1 VVANS
6 PDDQPVVVLGV
17 CGGIAAYKAVEICR
31 LLSDAGCYVVPI
43 LTESATRFI
52 TPLTFSA
59 LASEPAQTS
68 LYGERHP
75 SPHTRLGR
83 MADLMVVA
91 PATANLLARLVAGQS
106 DDLLT
111 ATLLATTARIIV
123 APAMHT
129 EMWEQASVQANVA
142 TLKERG
148 ILVVDPES
156 GRLAGGDV
164 GAGRLADPATIASV
178 VLSQLGTKGLVDRD
192 LEGISITISAGGT
205 REAIDPVRYLSN
217 RSSGKQGYALVEAA
231 VARGAKVT
239 LVTAARRE
247 LSPIARATTT
257 VLNVDSAEQMRAA
270 VAASAKSADVV
281 IMAAAVADFR
291 PLASSS
297 TKLTKD
303 LGIPTIELEE
313 TVDILAELVVHRQE
327 GQVIVGFAA
336 ETHDISNR
344 ASAKLARKGCDLL
357 VVNDVAQPEVGFDHE
372 TNAVTILGKDGE
384 ATEVPLSAKSTVAHA
399 VLDRVARLL
408 SRSSQERNHH
418 V

>member
-1 VVANS
+1 MALS
-6 PDDQPVVVLGV
+6 PPDDRPVVVLGV
-17 CGGIAAYKAVEICR
+17 CGGIAAYKAVEVCR
-31 LLSDAGCYVVPI
+31 LLSDAGCYVAPI
-43 LTESATRFI
+43 LTESATQFI

-83 MADLMVVA
+83 MADLVVVA
-91 PATANLLARLVAGQS
+91 PATANLLARLVSGQS

-111 ATLLATTARIIV
+111 ATLSATTATVLV

-129 EMWEQASVQANVA
+129 EMWEQSSVQANVA
-142 TLKERG
+142 ILRERG
-148 ILVVDPES
+148 VVVIDPES

-164 GAGRLADPATIASV
+164 GAGRLADPASIAQV
-178 VLSQLGTKGLVDRD
+178 VLSHLGPTGAVARD
-192 LEGISITISAGGT
+192 LVGVKITISAGGT

-217 RSSGKQGYALVEAA
+217 RSSGKQGYALAEAA
-231 VARGAKVT
+231 IARGADVT
-239 LVTAARRE
+239 LVTAARLQ
-247 LSPIARATTT
+247 LSPIARAATT
-257 VLNVDSAEQMRAA
+257 VINVDSAQQMGDAISAAAEQ
-270 VAASAKSADVV
+270 ADVV

-291 PLASSS
+291 PVGSSA

-303 LGIPTIELEE
+303 LGIPTLLLEE
-313 TVDILAELVVHRQE
+313 TTDILASLVQRRRT

-336 ETHDISNR
+336 ETHDIASR
-344 ASAKLARKGCDLL
+344 AAAKLARKGCDLL
-357 VVNDVAQPEVGFDHE
+357 VVNDVSQPEVGFDHE
-372 TNAVTILGKDGE
+372 TNAVTIMGKDGE
-384 ATEVPLSAKSTVAHA
+384 VDQVPLSAKSTVAHA

-408 SRSSQERNHH
+408 SQRSQERNHH

>member
-1 VVANS
+1 MAASS
-6 PDDQPVVVLGV
+6 PDDRPVVVLGV

-31 LLSDAGCYVVPI
+31 LLSEAGCYVAPI

-52 TPLTFSA
+52 APLTFSA
-59 LASEPAQTS
+59 LASEPTQIS

-83 MADLMVVA
+83 MADLIVVA
-91 PATANLLARLVAGQS
+91 PATANLLARFVAGQS

-111 ATLLATTARIIV
+111 ATLAATNATVIV

-129 EMWEQASVQANVA
+129 EMWEQASVQANIA
-142 TLKERG
+142 TLRERG
-148 ILVVDPES
+148 VIVVNPES

-164 GAGRLADPATIASV
+164 GAGRLADPATIAHV
-178 VLSQLGTKGLVDRD
+178 ALSHLGPNGAVARD
-192 LEGISITISAGGT
+192 LAGCAITISAGGT
-205 REAIDPVRYLSN
+205 REALDPVRYLSN

-247 LSPIARATTT
+247 LSPVARAATT
-257 VLNVDSAEQMRAA
+257 VVNVDSAQQMREAVGHAA
-270 VAASAKSADVV
+270 RFADVV

-291 PLASSS
+291 PITSAA

-303 LGIPTIELEE
+303 LGIPTIALEE
-313 TVDILAELVVHRQE
+313 TVDILAELVENRRV

-344 ASAKLARKGCDLL
+344 AAAKLARKGCDLL
-357 VVNDVAQPEVGFDHE
+357 VVNDVSQPEVGFDHE
-372 TNAVTILGKDGE
+372 TNAVTILGTGGE
-384 ATEVPLSAKSTVAHA
+384 VDEVPLSAKSTVAHA
-399 VLDRVARLL
+399 VLDRVAGLL
-408 SRSSQERNHH
+408 ARSSEERNHH